1 MSIYDVFSGGS
12 KPFDKEQ
19 WAAQKQAQRK
29 EAYELIDN
37 TCSEMMS
44 SGDSFRQYL
53 DVQGRFD
60 RYSVNNAIL
69 VSAQMP
75 EATQLKEKAAWKQS
89 RVYVNKDA
97 QKVVILEPSKEY
109 TREDGSKAVGYNAKE
124 VYDISETSAKD
135 RQEAQEKKSMRELV
149 SALIDASP
157 VPFVPV
163 AGLEMPAYYD
173 SEQQS
178 IFIRT
183 GLNEEQLFV
192 SMAKEVSAA
201 VFDFKHN
208 ESREASEFK
217 SYCVAYMASS
227 RYGVDTRGFNFSR
240 LPKELAETD
249 TQAFKG
255 ELGSMRD
262 VLGEIQSEMY
272 KSMEKNKPAKSK
284 EQERQTEV

>member
-37 TCSEMMS
+37 TCSEMMV

-89 RVYVNKDA
+89 RVYVDKDA

-163 AGLEMPAYYD
+163 ADLEMPAYYD
-173 SEQQS
+173 SEQQN

-217 SYCVAYMASS
+217 SYCVAYMVSS

-249 TQAFKG
+249 TQTFKG

-284 EQERQTEV
+284 EQER

>member
-19 WAAQKQAQRK
+19 WAGQKQAQRK

-37 TCSEMMS
+37 TCSEMMI

-109 TREDGSKAVGYNAKE
+109 TRGDGSKAVGYNAKE

-135 RQEAQEKKSMRELV
+135 RQEAQEKKPMRELV

-163 AGLEMPAYYD
+163 ADLEMPAYYD

-217 SYCVAYMASS
+217 SYCVAYMISS

-284 EQERQTEV
+284 EQER

>member
-12 KPFDKEQ
+12 KPFDKAE
-19 WAAQKQAQRK
+19 WAAQKQAQRQ

-37 TCSEMMS
+37 TCSEMMAD
-44 SGDSFRQYL
+44 GESFRQYL

-60 RYSVNNAIL
+60 RYSVANAVL

-75 EATQLKEKAAWKQS
+75 EATQLKDYNAWKQS

-97 QKVVILEPSKEY
+97 QKIVILEPSKEY
-109 TREDGSKAVGYNAKE
+109 TRDDGTKVVGYNAKV

-135 RQEAQEKKSMRELV
+135 RQQAQEPKTMRELV
-149 SALIDASP
+149 SAMIDASP

-163 AGLEMPAYYD
+163 ADLEIPAYYD
-173 SEQQS
+173 SKQQT
-178 IFIRT
+178 IFIKT
-183 GLNEEQLFV
+183 GLTEEQLFV

-208 ESREASEFK
+208 ESRDASDFK
-217 SYCVAYMASS
+217 SFCVAYMVST
-227 RYGVDTRGFNFSR
+227 RYGVDTRGFSFDR
-240 LPKELAETD
+240 LPREFSEMD
-249 TQAFKG
+249 TQVFKG

-262 VLGEIQSEMY
+262 VLGEIQSDMF
-272 KSMEKNKPAKSK
+272 KSLEKNKPPKNK
-284 EQERQTEV
+284 EQER

>member
-29 EAYELIDN
+29 EAYELIDS
-37 TCSEMMS
+37 TCAEMMI

-53 DVQGRFD
+53 DVQGQFD

-163 AGLEMPAYYD
+163 ADLEMPAYYD

-208 ESREASEFK
+208 ESREVSEFK
-217 SYCVAYMASS
+217 SYCVAYMVSS

-249 TQAFKG
+249 TQVFKG
-255 ELGSMRD
+255 EIGSMRD

-284 EQERQTEV
+284 EQER

>member
-37 TCSEMMS
+37 TCSEMMI

-109 TREDGSKAVGYNAKE
+109 TRDDGSKAVGYNAKE

-163 AGLEMPAYYD
+163 ADLEMPAYYD

-217 SYCVAYMASS
+217 SYCVAYMISS

-255 ELGSMRD
+255 ELDSMRD

-284 EQERQTEV
+284 EQER

>member
-1 MSIYDVFSGGS
+1 MSIYDVFSGGN
-12 KPFDKEQ
+12 KPYDKAQ
-19 WAAQKQAQRK
+19 WAAQKQAERK

-37 TCSEMMS
+37 TCAEMAVG
-44 SGDSFRQYL
+44 GDSFRQYL

-75 EATQLKEKAAWKQS
+75 EASQLKDKAGWKAN

-135 RQEAQEKKSMRELV
+135 RQEAQEKKSIRELV

-163 AGLEMPAYYD
+163 ADLEMPAYYD

-217 SYCVAYMASS
+217 SYCVAYMVSS

-272 KSMEKNKPAKSK
+272 KSMEKNKHAKSK
-284 EQERQTEV
+284 EQER

>member
-37 TCSEMMS
+37 TCSEMMI

-97 QKVVILEPSKEY
+97 KKVVILEPSKEY
-109 TREDGSKAVGYNAKE
+109 TRDDGSKAVGYNAKE

-135 RQEAQEKKSMRELV
+135 RQEALEKKSMRELV

-163 AGLEMPAYYD
+163 ADLEMPAYYD

-217 SYCVAYMASS
+217 SYCVAYMISS

-284 EQERQTEV
+284 EQER

>member
-37 TCSEMMS
+37 TCSEMMAD
-44 SGDSFRQYL
+44 GESFRQYL

-60 RYSVNNAIL
+60 RYSVANAVL

-75 EATQLKEKAAWKQS
+75 EATQLKDYNAWKQS

-97 QKVVILEPSKEY
+97 KKVVILEPSKEY
-109 TREDGSKAVGYNAKE
+109 TRDDGSKAVGYNAKE

-163 AGLEMPAYYD
+163 ADLEMPAYYD

-217 SYCVAYMASS
+217 SYCVAYMISS

-284 EQERQTEV
+284 EQER

>member
-12 KPFDKEQ
+12 KPFDKAE
-19 WAAQKQAQRK
+19 WAAQKQAQRQ

-37 TCSEMMS
+37 TCSEMMAD
-44 SGDSFRQYL
+44 GESFRQYL

-60 RYSVNNAIL
+60 RYSVANAVL

-75 EATQLKEKAAWKQS
+75 EATQLKDYNAWKQS

-97 QKVVILEPSKEY
+97 QKIVILEPSKEY
-109 TREDGSKAVGYNAKE
+109 TRDDGTKAVGYNAKV

-135 RQEAQEKKSMRELV
+135 RQQAQEPKTMRELV
-149 SALIDASP
+149 SAMIDASP

-163 AGLEMPAYYD
+163 ADLEIPAYYD
-173 SEQQS
+173 SKQQT
-178 IFIRT
+178 IFIKT
-183 GLNEEQLFV
+183 GLSEEQLFV

-208 ESREASEFK
+208 ESRDASDFK
-217 SYCVAYMASS
+217 SFCVAYMVST
-227 RYGVDTRGFNFSR
+227 RYGVDTRGFSFDRLSREFS
-240 LPKELAETD
+240 EMD
-249 TQAFKG
+249 TQVFKG

-262 VLGEIQSEMY
+262 VLGEIQSDMF
-272 KSMEKNKPAKSK
+272 KSLEKNKPPKNK
-284 EQERQTEV
+284 EQER

>member
-12 KPFDKEQ
+12 KPFDKAE
-19 WAAQKQAQRK
+19 WAAQKHAQRQ

-37 TCSEMMS
+37 TCSEMMAD
-44 SGDSFRQYL
+44 GESFRQYL

-60 RYSVNNAIL
+60 RYSVANAVL

-75 EATQLKEKAAWKQS
+75 DATQLKDYNAWKQS

-97 QKVVILEPSKEY
+97 QKIVILEPSKEY
-109 TREDGSKAVGYNAKE
+109 TRDDGTKAVGYNAKV

-135 RQEAQEKKSMRELV
+135 RQQAQEPKTMRELV
-149 SALIDASP
+149 SAMIDASP

-163 AGLEMPAYYD
+163 ADLEIPAYYD
-173 SEQQS
+173 SKQQT
-178 IFIRT
+178 IFIKT
-183 GLNEEQLFV
+183 GLTEEQLFV

-208 ESREASEFK
+208 ESRDASDFK
-217 SYCVAYMASS
+217 SFCVAYMVST
-227 RYGVDTRGFNFSR
+227 RYGVDTRGFSFDR
-240 LPKELAETD
+240 LPREFSEMD
-249 TQAFKG
+249 TQVFKG

-262 VLGEIQSEMY
+262 VLGEIQSDMF
-272 KSMEKNKPAKSK
+272 KSLEKNKPPKNK
-284 EQERQTEV
+284 EQER

>member
-1 MSIYDVFSGGS
+1 MSIYDVFSGGN

-37 TCSEMMS
+37 TCSEMMI

-53 DVQGRFD
+53 DAQGRFD

-157 VPFVPV
+157 VPFVLV
-163 AGLEMPAYYD
+163 ADLEMPAYYD

-217 SYCVAYMASS
+217 SYCVAYMVSS

-272 KSMEKNKPAKSK
+272 KSLEKNKPAKSK
-284 EQERQTEV
+284 EQER

>member
-12 KPFDKEQ
+12 KPFDKAE
-19 WAAQKQAQRK
+19 WAAQKQAQRQ

-37 TCSEMMS
+37 TCSEMMAD
-44 SGDSFRQYL
+44 GESFRQYL

-60 RYSVNNAIL
+60 RYSVANAVL

-75 EATQLKEKAAWKQS
+75 DATQLKDYNAWKQS

-97 QKVVILEPSKEY
+97 QKIVILEPSKEY
-109 TREDGSKAVGYNAKE
+109 TRDDGTKAVGYNAKV

-135 RQEAQEKKSMRELV
+135 RQQAQEPKTMRELV
-149 SALIDASP
+149 SAMIDASP

-163 AGLEMPAYYD
+163 ADLEIPAYYD
-173 SEQQS
+173 SKQQT
-178 IFIRT
+178 IFIKT
-183 GLNEEQLFV
+183 GLTEEQLFV

-208 ESREASEFK
+208 ESRDAFDFK
-217 SYCVAYMASS
+217 SFCVAYMVST
-227 RYGVDTRGFNFSR
+227 RYGVDTRGFSFDR
-240 LPKELAETD
+240 LPREFSEMD
-249 TQAFKG
+249 TQVFKD

-262 VLGEIQSEMY
+262 VLGEIQSDMF
-272 KSMEKNKPAKSK
+272 KSLEKNKPPKNK
-284 EQERQTEV
+284 EQER

>member
-1 MSIYDVFSGGS
+1 MSIYDVFSGGN
-12 KPFDKEQ
+12 KPYDKAE
-19 WAAQKQAQRK
+19 WAAQKQAERK

-37 TCSEMMS
+37 TCSEMAVN
-44 SGDSFRQYL
+44 GDSFRQYL

-60 RYSVNNAIL
+60 RYSVANAVL

-75 EATQLKEKAAWKQS
+75 EATQLKDYGKWKQS

-97 QKVVILEPSKEY
+97 QKITILEPSKEY
-109 TREDGSKAVGYNAKE
+109 LRDDGTKAVSYNAKV

-163 AGLEMPAYYD
+163 ADLEMPAYYD

-208 ESREASEFK
+208 ESLEASEFK
-217 SYCVAYMASS
+217 SYCVAYMVSS

-284 EQERQTEV
+284 EQER

>member
-12 KPFDKEQ
+12 KPFDKAE
-19 WAAQKQAQRK
+19 WAAQKQAQRQ

-37 TCSEMMS
+37 TCSEMMADGES
-44 SGDSFRQYL
+44 VRQYL

-60 RYSVNNAIL
+60 RYSVANAVL

-75 EATQLKEKAAWKQS
+75 EATQLKDYNAWKQS

-97 QKVVILEPSKEY
+97 QKIVILEPSKEY
-109 TREDGSKAVGYNAKE
+109 TRDDGTKAVGYNAKV

-135 RQEAQEKKSMRELV
+135 RQQAQEPKTMRELV
-149 SALIDASP
+149 SAMIDASP

-163 AGLEMPAYYD
+163 ADLEIPAYYD
-173 SEQQS
+173 SKQQT
-178 IFIRT
+178 IFIKT
-183 GLNEEQLFV
+183 GLTEEQLFV

-208 ESREASEFK
+208 ESRDASDFK
-217 SYCVAYMASS
+217 SFCVAYMVST
-227 RYGVDTRGFNFSR
+227 RYGVDTRGFSFDR
-240 LPKELAETD
+240 LPREFSEMD
-249 TQAFKG
+249 TQVFKG

-262 VLGEIQSEMY
+262 VLGEIQSDMF
-272 KSMEKNKPAKSK
+272 KSLEKNKPPKNK
-284 EQERQTEV
+284 EQER

>member
-1 MSIYDVFSGGS
+1 MSIYDLFSGGNR
-12 KPFDKEQ
+12 PFDKEE
-19 WAAQKQAQRK
+19 WAAAKQAQRK

-37 TCSEMMS
+37 TCFEMMA

-109 TREDGSKAVGYNAKE
+109 TRGDGSKAVGYNAKE

-163 AGLEMPAYYD
+163 ADLEMPAYYD

-217 SYCVAYMASS
+217 SYCVAYMVSS

-284 EQERQTEV
+284 EQER

>member
-37 TCSEMMS
+37 TCSEMMI
-44 SGDSFRQYL
+44 SGDNFRQYL

-109 TREDGSKAVGYNAKE
+109 TRDDGSKAVGYNAKE

-163 AGLEMPAYYD
+163 ADLEMPAYYD

-217 SYCVAYMASS
+217 SYCVAYMVSS

-284 EQERQTEV
+284 EQER

>member
-1 MSIYDVFSGGS
+1 MSIYDVFSGGNR
-12 KPFDKEQ
+12 PFDKEE

-37 TCSEMMS
+37 TCSEMMI

-109 TREDGSKAVGYNAKE
+109 TRGDGSKAVGYNAKE

-135 RQEAQEKKSMRELV
+135 RQEAQEKKPMRELV

-163 AGLEMPAYYD
+163 ADLEMPAYYD

-217 SYCVAYMASS
+217 SYCVAYMVSS

-272 KSMEKNKPAKSK
+272 KSLEKNKPAKSK
-284 EQERQTEV
+284 EQER